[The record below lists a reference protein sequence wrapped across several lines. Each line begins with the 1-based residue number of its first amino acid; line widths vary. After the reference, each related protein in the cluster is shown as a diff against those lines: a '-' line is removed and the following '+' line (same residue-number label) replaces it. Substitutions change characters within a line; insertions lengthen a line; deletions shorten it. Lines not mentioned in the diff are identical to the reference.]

1 LIHGFVWVVV
11 IGVFGAIGWYIYKT
25 YFMEDEEAKKKA
37 EEDEKKRE
45 AEGNIGAA
53 TLARGI
59 GGAPAKGFD
68 APPRYESWQ
77 DHAQPISEGK

>member
-1 LIHGFVWVVV
+1 MWVVV

-53 TLARGI
+53 TLGTVT
-59 GGAPAKGFD
+59 F
-68 APPRYESWQ
+68 S
-77 DHAQPISEGK
+77 SF

>member
-1 LIHGFVWVVV
+1 MIHGFVWVVV

-53 TLARGI
+53 TLGTVTFSS
-59 GGAPAKGFD
+59 P
-68 APPRYESWQ
+68 
-77 DHAQPISEGK
+77 